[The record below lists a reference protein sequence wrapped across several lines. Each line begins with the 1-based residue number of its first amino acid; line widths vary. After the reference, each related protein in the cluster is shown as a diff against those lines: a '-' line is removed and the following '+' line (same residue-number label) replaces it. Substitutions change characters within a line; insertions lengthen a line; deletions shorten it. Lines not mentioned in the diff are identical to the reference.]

1 MFISCSLAVCSHQKI
16 KKVIMNADNELVH
29 NTTVILCDALNK
41 FKVYG
46 SSWLF
51 FPLVVQAVLTLLTCL
66 IRDFMYFNKHTVNMS
81 VLQ

>member
-16 KKVIMNADNELVH
+16 KKVILNADNELMH
-29 NTTVILCDALNK
+29 NTVILCDALNK

-51 FPLVVQAVLTLLTCL
+51 SPLIVQAVLTLLTCL
-66 IRDFMYFNKHTVNMS
+66 IRDFMYFNKDTVNMS